1 MDRKFPLPPLPW
13 HCNHHAIS
21 GLPAD
26 DVVPSVHDADGGLVV
41 IVQPGLHAVGDLF
54 ALAPELLRELGG
66 LMRAVLQLDPAYC
79 RTHGLHH
86 DPDALRIAAS
96 EAVAVLAHAK
106 QIGLPVD
113 VPGLLDDLEE
123 V

>member
-1 MDRKFPLPPLPW
+1 MDPKYPLPPLPW
-13 HCNHHAIS
+13 HCNHHEIC
-21 GLPAD
+21 GLPRDAA
-26 DVVPSVHDADGGLVV
+26 VPSVHDADGALVV

-54 ALAPELLRELGG
+54 ALAPELLRELAG

-96 EAVAVLAHAK
+96 EAVAILAHAK

-113 VPGLLDDLEE
+113 VPGLLDDLAE